1 MAAGGLLAVLAAATF
16 GATVPFTQRA
26 GRGVGP
32 FATAAC
38 LYGGA
43 CLFAG
48 AMTLARR
55 PAQRARFGAGRIL
68 VIALLGAAVAP
79 TLLAWGLQRVAGM
92 TAALLLNFEAVFTV
106 LLARAVWRE
115 PLGRRVATALAAM
128 FAGGVLLTIDAGRG
142 AGLGRVGG
150 WGAAAIAGATLAWAT
165 ENMVSRALAE
175 HEPFAVVTAKSAIG
189 AALTTAI
196 ACLVR
201 ESAPGWPH
209 LLALGA
215 CGAGGYGLSL
225 ALYLRAQRRIG
236 AARTASIFA
245 LAPFVGALGAWVL
258 GDRDFTA
265 AIVGAAALFMVGVVL
280 HLTEGHQ
287 HRHRHEA
294 LVHEHPHR
302 HDDGHH
308 DHVHVPP
315 VAGEHTHPH
324 QHQPVEHDHEHIA
337 DVHHRHGHGP

>member
-1 MAAGGLLAVLAAATF
+1 MATGGLLAVLAAATF

-43 CLFAG
+43 CLVAG
-48 AMTLARR
+48 VMTLARR
-55 PAQRARFGAGRIL
+55 SVERARFGAGRIL

-106 LLARAVWRE
+106 LLARAIWRE
-115 PLGRRVATALAAM
+115 PLGRRVATALTAM
-128 FAGGVLLTIDAGRG
+128 FVGGALLTIDARRG
-142 AGLGRVGG
+142 AGFGGFGG
-150 WGAAAIAGATLAWAT
+150 WGAAAIAGATLAWAM
-165 ENMVSRALAE
+165 ENVVSRPLAE

-189 AALTTAI
+189 AAITTSI
-196 ACLVR
+196 AFIVR
-201 ESAPGWPH
+201 ESAPPWPH

-215 CGAGGYGLSL
+215 CGAAGYGLSL
-225 ALYLRAQRRIG
+225 ALYLQAQRRIG

-245 LAPFVGALGAWVL
+245 LAPFVGALGAWIL
-258 GDRDFTA
+258 GDRDLTP
-265 AIVGAAALFMVGVVL
+265 AILGAAALFATGVML
-280 HLTEGHQ
+280 HLTEGHR

-315 VAGEHTHPH
+315 VVGEHTHPH
-324 QHQPVEHDHEHIA
+324 EHEPIEHEHEHLP
-337 DVHHRHGHGP
+337 DLHHRHGHSG